1 MKSYTII
8 WDFDGTI
15 LPTDPYDSEQSL
27 LRHLLENAQGNISF
41 LKRIVAKTAILADRK
56 EWIGQAFKR
65 YYVWVLKGT
74 PASALDRVSH
84 QLAAKISPSDRKAL
98 RYLHEVG
105 HRLLLIS
112 CGTLDLSE
120 RILRHAGLDDIFDSI
135 YGNRFQWHQ
144 DRIVGMDLQ
153 LLGQNDKLN
162 AVLRAG
168 ITAETAIAV
177 GDGYTD
183 LPLLDWVDMPI
194 LLDRSG
200 LKQKKLRHKNYHIVS
215 SIHEVVEVIKK
226 RMDAE
231 SDG

>member
-1 MKSYTII
+1 MKHYTII

-15 LPTDPYDSEQSL
+15 LPMDPYDSEQSL
-27 LRHLLENAQGNISF
+27 LRHLLENAEGNISS
-41 LKRIVAKTAILADRK
+41 LKRIVAKIAILADRK
-56 EWIGQAFKR
+56 EWIGQAFKK
-65 YYVWVLKGT
+65 YYVWILKGT
-74 PASALDRVSH
+74 PAAALDRVSH
-84 QLAAKISPSDRKAL
+84 QLAVKISPSDRKAL
-98 RYLHEVG
+98 RYLHEAG

-153 LLGQNDKLN
+153 LLGPDDKLN
-162 AVLRAG
+162 AVVQTG
-168 ITAETAIAV
+168 ITPATAIAV

-183 LPLLDWVDMPI
+183 LPLLDWADFPI

-200 LKQKKLRHKNYHIVS
+200 LKQKKLRHKNYRFVS
-215 SIHEVVEVIKK
+215 SIHEVVEMIKK
-226 RMDAE
+226 QLDA
-231 SDG
+231 

>member
-1 MKSYTII
+1 MKHYTII

-27 LRHLLENAQGNISF
+27 LRHLLKNADGNISS
-41 LKRIVAKTAILADRK
+41 LKRIVAKIAILADRK

-74 PASALDRVSH
+74 PAAALDRVSH
-84 QLAAKISPSDRKAL
+84 RLAAKISPSDRKAL
-98 RYLHEVG
+98 RSLHEMG

-120 RILRHAGLDDIFDSI
+120 RILRHAGLVDIFDSI
-135 YGNRFQWHQ
+135 YGNRFQWHR

-153 LLGQNDKLN
+153 LLGPNDKLN
-162 AVLRAG
+162 AVVRAG
-168 ITAETAIAV
+168 IAAETAIAV

-183 LPLLDWVDMPI
+183 LPLLDWVDIPI

-200 LKQKKLRHKNYHIVS
+200 LKQKKLRHKKYRFVS
-215 SIHEVVEVIKK
+215 SIPEVVEMIKK
-226 RMDAE
+226 E
-231 SDG
+231 TGY

>member
-1 MKSYTII
+1 MKHYTIL

-27 LRHLLENAQGNISF
+27 LRHLLENAPGNISS
-41 LKRIVAKTAILADRK
+41 LKRIVAKIAILADRK
-56 EWIGQAFKR
+56 EWIGQAFKK
-65 YYVWVLKGT
+65 YYVWILKGT

-84 QLAAKISPSDRKAL
+84 QLAAKISPTDRKAL
-98 RYLHEVG
+98 RDLHEMG

-153 LLGQNDKLN
+153 LLGPNDKLN
-162 AVLRAG
+162 AVVRAG

-183 LPLLDWVDMPI
+183 LPLLDWVDIPI

-200 LKQKKLRHKNYHIVS
+200 LKQKKLRHKNYRFVS
-215 SIHEVVEVIKK
+215 SIHEVVEMIKEK
-226 RMDAE
+226 LD
-231 SDG
+231 S